1 MELMEAIRAR
11 KSYRNTFEPT
21 PVPREDL
28 REILEAGTL
37 APSGCN
43 MQTTRL
49 IGVDD
54 PALVKQL
61 AEIYG
66 HAWADTAPAAVLLLT
81 KETMS
86 PSGVSY
92 HIHDFSAVAEN
103 VLLAV
108 VDKGYASTWIEGQIR
123 GEKARRMGDLLGVPQ
138 DMTVAVYMPV
148 GVPAKEVKPAKKL
161 PFEELAWFNQY
172 GGATDA

>member
-11 KSYRNTFEPT
+11 KSYRNVFEDA
-21 PVPREDL
+21 PVPRADL
-28 REILEAGTL
+28 REILEAGIA

-43 MQTTRL
+43 MQTTEL

-54 PALVKQL
+54 PALVRRL

-66 HAWADTAPAAVLLLT
+66 REWAKTAPAAVLVLT

-92 HIHDFSAVAEN
+92 HVHDYSAATEN
-103 VLLAV
+103 MLLAIAA
-108 VDKGYASTWIEGQIR
+108 KGYASVWIEGQIR
-123 GEKARRMGDLLGVPQ
+123 GEPAKEMGRLLGVPE
-138 DMTVAVYMPV
+138 DLTVAVYLPL
-148 GVPAKEVKPAKKL
+148 GVPAKPMGHAVKK
-161 PFEELAWFNQY
+161 PFEERAWLNGYQKES
-172 GGATDA
+172 

>member
-11 KSYRNTFEPT
+11 KRYRNQFEDT
-21 PVPREDL
+21 PVPRNDL
-28 REILEAGTL
+28 REILEAGVA

-43 MQTTRL
+43 MQTTQF

-54 PALVKQL
+54 PVLVKRL

-66 HAWADTAPAAVLLLT
+66 KEWALTAPAAILVLT

-92 HIHDFSAVAEN
+92 HIHDYSAAMEN
-103 VLLAV
+103 LLLAITA
-108 VDKGYASTWIEGQIR
+108 KGYASVWVEGQIR
-123 GEKARRMGDLLGVPQ
+123 GERARERGRLLGVPEEL
-138 DMTVAVYMPV
+138 TVAVYLPV
-148 GVPAKEVKPAKKL
+148 GVPAKPMAEAVKK
-161 PFEELAWFNQY
+161 PFEERAWFNGYQKES
-172 GGATDA
+172 